1 MKVLCRTLTFL
12 LFIFAG
18 CELRIQRV
26 REFQPE
32 GSGVNYQINGFVDL
46 GTKYLTGARWSA
58 GGQPSC
64 VLSVWNEKD
73 QTVWNALYTAD
84 HISSSVGKEV
94 AVFLSR
100 LNSPARIFI
109 LIQAVDTAGQNQL
122 ILAEYDSL
130 GVRHCDRV
138 VAASKEPVSGT
149 MLPDFARGLI
159 YVTGWIRETDDVP
172 TLYIFRYRPE
182 TRGTWTRKYRDP
194 GLRFPDLR
202 WCRTAGKDFIAA
214 GILDD
219 AGDVFYF
226 RFDSLGGFKKL
237 VRHESPETEAG
248 VPVIAGSAEG
258 GIALA
263 AGSEGQG
270 TGADYLILNYDEQD
284 HLRWA
289 ERVDGP
295 GHGDDVP
302 VQLATVGDG
311 SIYITGAGT
320 AAGDQPAVMTVKYHQ
335 DGARQWLRIFTG
347 KHGRAVYPQWLHY
360 SLKAKHYP
368 GQEIGSN
375 LLIAGTSGDQALV
388 LRYRQNGLEASLQ
401 FGRRRRV
408 CTTAAVND
416 RYLVV
421 NYEEDERAGTYL
433 VRFGPF
439 EIPGIKRW
447 D

>member
-1 MKVLCRTLTFL
+1 MKKFCRILPFMLLMLT
-12 LFIFAG
+12 G

-26 REFQPE
+26 REFRPE
-32 GSGVNYQINGFVDL
+32 GSNVNYRINGFVDL
-46 GTKYLTGARWSA
+46 GTKYLTGARWLT

-64 VLSVWNEKD
+64 VLSVWNKKD

-84 HISSSVGKEV
+84 HISSSVGQEV

-100 LNSPARIFI
+100 LNSPAHIFI
-109 LIQAVDTAGQNQL
+109 LIQAVDTAGQHRL

-138 VAASKEPVSGT
+138 VMTGKEPVSGT

-159 YVTGWIRETDDVP
+159 YVTGWIKEADDVQ

-194 GLRFPDLR
+194 GLRFLDLR

-214 GILDD
+214 GVLDD
-219 AGDVFYF
+219 AGDAFYL

-258 GIALA
+258 SIALA
-263 AGSEGQG
+263 AVSEGQG
-270 TGADYLILNYDEQD
+270 TGADYLILSYDEQD

-289 ERVDGP
+289 ERLDGP
-295 GHGDDVP
+295 GHSDDVP
-302 VQLATVGDG
+302 VQLVMAGDG
-311 SIYITGAGT
+311 SIYLTGAGT
-320 AAGDQPAVMTVKYHQ
+320 AAGDQPAVMTVKYDQ
-335 DGARQWLRIFTG
+335 GGAMQWLRIFKG
-347 KHGRAVYPQWLHY
+347 KQGRAVYPERMHY
-360 SLKAKHYP
+360 GFQAEQYL
-368 GQEIGSN
+368 GREIGSN
-375 LLIAGTSGDQALV
+375 LMIAGTSGDQALV
-388 LRYRQNGLEASLQ
+388 LKYRQNGVEANLR
-401 FGRRRRV
+401 FGRRNRV
-408 CTTAAVND
+408 CTPTAVND

-421 NYEEDERAGTYL
+421 NYEEDERAGAYL

-439 EIPGIKRW
+439 EIPGLKRW